1 MSKVNYVHETQQ
13 YVIGFVGAA
22 TLTILAYLSVKLDW
36 FDATTTAIFVLVLAV
51 LQFSVQ
57 VYYFLHLR
65 GEAKPRWRSWTF
77 VYSIV
82 MMLVVV
88 FGSLWVMYNLNYRMG
103 MSGEAMEEYMLEQGK
118 KASRTSVEITHILST
133 C

>member
-77 VYSIV
+77 IYSIV

-118 KASRTSVEITHILST
+118 KGF
-133 C
+133 

>member
-1 MSKVNYVHETQQ
+1 MSKVNYAHEAQQ

-22 TLTILAYLSVKLDW
+22 ALTVLAYLSVKLEW

-57 VYYFLHLR
+57 IYYFLHLR

-77 VYSIV
+77 VYSLI

-118 KASRTSVEITHILST
+118 KGF
-133 C
+133 